1 MCGWRVGGGGG
12 GTGVEEKGWLFYSDT
27 GLTAAWQW
35 RPRHC
40 LLGTKPVTQDKSTNQ
55 DWSWFL
61 PEEWGVAV
69 LQPLELERRV
79 GYRAVAQQERLT
91 SFTCRSWRRGS

>member
-1 MCGWRVGGGGG
+1 MMGCVKEWRRYVCGWRVGGGGG

-55 DWSWFL
+55 DWSWFR
-61 PEEWGVAV
+61 PEEWGW
-69 LQPLELERRV
+69 QFC
-79 GYRAVAQQERLT
+79 
-91 SFTCRSWRRGS
+91 SH